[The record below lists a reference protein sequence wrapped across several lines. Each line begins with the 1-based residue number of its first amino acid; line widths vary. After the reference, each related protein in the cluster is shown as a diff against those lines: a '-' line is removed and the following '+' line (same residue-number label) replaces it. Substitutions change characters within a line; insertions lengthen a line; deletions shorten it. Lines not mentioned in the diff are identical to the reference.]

1 MIMLCNLIIC
11 NTFFSI
17 MHSTSFD
24 ASRALK
30 RRLGPFMA
38 VSLHIH
44 RLGVMI
50 LEWIGQSFDRFS
62 YIEFLLRKTFIH

>member
-17 MHSTSFD
+17 MHSTAFD
-24 ASRALK
+24 ASHALK
-30 RRLGPFMA
+30 RRLGPYVA
-38 VSLHIH
+38 VALHIH
-44 RLGVMI
+44 RLDVI
-50 LEWIGQSFDRFS
+50 VLEWIGQSFERFP